1 MIILTSFHKLNV
13 KTLILDIKCVN
24 HVINYDMP
32 HEIEEYVQRIGRTGR
47 LGNQGKATSFFDVE
61 RDYALVE
68 PIIQTISSVLSK
80 C

>member
-1 MIILTSFHKLNV
+1 
-13 KTLILDIKCVN
+13 
-24 HVINYDMP
+24 MP